1 MTDDVHARFNAA
13 FPWFDHKRWA
23 WTYDPVEHYPSHW
36 YLVRIPPAPDASGEI
51 AIYMLGATVEQCAE
65 VKRWL
70 VAEFNPKYDIPAT
83 HLLPKKMPGGHRH
96 GSTLGPLR

>member
-13 FPWFDHKRWA
+13 FPWFDHQQWA
-23 WTYDPVEHYPSHW
+23 WSYDPVEHYKSHW
-36 YLVRIPPAPDASGEI
+36 YLVRGAPADASGEI
-51 AIYMLGATVEQCAE
+51 ALYMLGASHEQWLE

-70 VAEFNPKYDIPAT
+70 IREFNPKYDIPAT

-96 GSTLGPLR
+96 SSTMEPLL